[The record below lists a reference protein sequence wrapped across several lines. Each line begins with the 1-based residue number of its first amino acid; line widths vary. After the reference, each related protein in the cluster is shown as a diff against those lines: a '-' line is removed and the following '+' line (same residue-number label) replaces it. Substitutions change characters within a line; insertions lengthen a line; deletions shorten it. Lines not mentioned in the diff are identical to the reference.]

1 MGGEVPKSYYINN
14 KKIERGASGAHLKSE
29 LVPAGNR
36 KRIEIIVE
44 EDKSLMRSFLFV
56 LFVCFQEYR
65 IDFIVANSLRNGAGG
80 SL

>member
-14 KKIERGASGAHLKSE
+14 KKPESGASGAHLKSE

-44 EDKSLMRSFLFV
+44 EAKSLMRSCLFV
-56 LFVCFQEYR
+56 FQEYR
-65 IDFIVANSLRNGAGG
+65 IIYLIVANSLCNGAGG